1 MIELKIKVGMPH
13 LNYNGL
19 DPIWLSKT
27 LGDCHWGLLNNV
39 KTTDNQNQRLYASFF
54 ACEIDF
60 NKGQNYFY
68 ENDDLHI
75 QSKLFKFNNLIYSS
89 SHLISSNK
97 NVAKATFDSI
107 FVKKDKDT
115 NSLVK
120 SEPKNSIINIESI
133 NSVFIEEHKK
143 IKKKLF
149 EKNNIAKFNKLI
161 FSPEAYFNGVKILYF
176 ANYINLVMLNEF
188 ISYNQILPPIK
199 KLKIF
204 YFKNINWNDEVYGYT
219 SINET
224 SGAYE
229 TILVSNNIPI
239 AFCIIDR

>member
-1 MIELKIKVGMPH
+1 MPH

-19 DPIWLSKT
+19 DPVWLSKT
-27 LGDCHWGLLNNV
+27 LGDSHWSLLNNV

-60 NKGQNYFY
+60 NKGQDYFY

-89 SHLISSNK
+89 SHLIKTNR

-120 SEPKNSIINIESI
+120 SEPKNPITNIESV
-133 NSVFIEEHKK
+133 NSVFIEEHRR

-149 EKNNIAKFNKLI
+149 VEDISKYNRLQ
-161 FSPEAYFNGVKILYF
+161 FSPESYFNGVKILYF

-188 ISYNQILPPIK
+188 VTYKQILSPIK
-199 KLKIF
+199 KLRIF
-204 YFKNINWNDEVYGYT
+204 YFKNINWNDEVCGST
-219 SINET
+219 TINET
-224 SGAYE
+224 TGTYE
-229 TILVSNNIPI
+229 TILVSNKTPI
-239 AFCIIDR
+239 AFCAIDR